1 MYLSKLNLR
10 SPIRSSV
17 RKSNCAGTKSTNYQ
31 VKLQATFRAALFLLP
46 FLFKMKGETQ
56 YPITSCVDNTCT
68 KQCIL
73 LQISFHAYV
82 KTPTSCVGPASPW
95 QSQRERRTS
104 DILSF
109 HPLFLLRLNIQV
121 PKTTVCVQTTT
132 ESM

>member
-1 MYLSKLNLR
+1 MPNNHSSSTLFFMYLSKLNLR

-17 RKSNCAGTKSTNYQ
+17 RKSNSAGIKSTNYQ

-82 KTPTSCVGPASPW
+82 KTPTSCAGPAQHLPDS
-95 QSQRERRTS
+95 
-104 DILSF
+104 
-109 HPLFLLRLNIQV
+109 LRGNVEPVTFCHSLHFFFFA
-121 PKTTVCVQTTT
+121 
-132 ESM
+132 